1 MLYILHLEILLTQ
14 VQVVVLFLVVYPMQ
28 VVVQLEVTQV
38 ESSSLITL
46 EVFFTSITM
55 SLGTI

>member
-14 VQVVVLFLVVYPMQ
+14 VQVVVPFLVVYPMQ